1 MDINIIFFFF
11 FSFWDWEQGTKMGS
25 MLNDNVKASKISTIE
40 FINPHDSSL
49 LLCGS
54 GK

>member
-1 MDINIIFFFF
+1 
-11 FSFWDWEQGTKMGS
+11 MGS
-25 MLNDNVKASKISTIE
+25 MLNDNVKATKISTIE

-54 GK
+54 GKYILVIVLCCVDLVSIYW